1 MIARG
6 AAALALLGGLAGC
19 SGPCTSA
26 GVEGSY
32 SLSAK
37 GVSYALELR
46 AGGTGALSASGKVVG
61 DLRWALS
68 NTSDQQ
74 IVELDASGPVYAAL
88 SGIAPKKDGSVSAVV
103 VSSGVIAP
111 APECT
116 RAGRMAKLVL
126 DFDEGIA
133 FKRTGG

>member
-1 MIARG
+1 MITRI

-32 SLSAK
+32 SLNAK
-37 GVSYALELR
+37 GANYALELR
-46 AGGTGALSASGKVVG
+46 AGGQGALSVAGKNVG
-61 DLRWALS
+61 DLRWSLS
-68 NTSDQQ
+68 SASDQQ

-88 SGIAPKKDGSVSAVV
+88 TAIAPKKGGPVSAVV

-116 RAGRMAKLVL
+116 RGGRMAKLVL
-126 DFDEGIA
+126 NFDEGIA
-133 FKRTGG
+133 FQRTGG